1 MHSSTNP
8 NHESD
13 PDKTTISLGAP
24 VPQEQLNFSLQ
35 QLGFILQSSL
45 NLYEIL
51 KKFNNE
57 IKKVITYQSLH
68 YFHSPTKQQFEIGKL
83 HYHQAR
89 YQLKIENCNL
99 GELVLSKNVPFSEK
113 ELTFLENTLIL
124 LLFPI
129 KNALAFEK
137 SLKLSITDSL
147 TQLTNRQGFEKALN
161 REVKFSTRH
170 GTNISLLV
178 IDLDNFKSIND
189 QYGHLAGDSIL
200 SQFAEQ
206 LRIINRQTDMTFR
219 YGGEEFTMILSH
231 TDANGAMQVAN
242 RLREAIEKAEF
253 TYEDK
258 KIPLTVS
265 IGVST
270 LQKDDNVKT
279 LFSKADSALYEAKFN
294 GRNQVKIA
302 Y

>member
-1 MHSSTNP
+1 MHSSSNP

-13 PDKTTISLGAP
+13 PDKNTISLGAP

-89 YQLKIENCNL
+89 YQLKIENSNL

-161 REVKFSTRH
+161 REVNFSTRH
-170 GTNISLLV
+170 GSNISLLV
-178 IDLDNFKSIND
+178 IDLDNFKRIND

-242 RLREAIEKAEF
+242 RLCEAIERAEF
-253 TYEDK
+253 SYEGE

-302 Y
+302 K